1 MSVDRKDD
9 GFLDRWSKRKKA
21 VQEEE
26 LDAVDADSSGEVI
39 DAEPETDEEALELLR
54 ERDPELAEQV
64 SAIDIDEL
72 TYDDDF
78 SIFMNKKVPE
88 FIRRKAL
95 SKLWLSSPVLAN
107 VDGLNDYDEDFRDA
121 GSIIEAVQ
129 TALAKDEDG
138 AEENSEQS
146 EDAVAEADVETAEP
160 ACGPAE
166 VTDEIDLADSNVDP
180 AGDDP
185 ESDER
190 PG

>member
-26 LDAVDADSSGEVI
+26 LEAVDADSSAEVI
-39 DAEPETDEEALELLR
+39 DAEPQSDEEALELLR

-121 GSIIEAVQ
+121 GSVVEAVQ
-129 TALAKDEDG
+129 TAL
-138 AEENSEQS
+138 S
-146 EDAVAEADVETAEP
+146 
-160 ACGPAE
+160 
-166 VTDEIDLADSNVDP
+166 
-180 AGDDP
+180 
-185 ESDER
+185 
-190 PG
+190 

>member
-21 VQEEE
+21 VEQEEIE
-26 LDAVDADSSGEVI
+26 AEADDGAAETVQR
-39 DAEPETDEEALELLR
+39 EPETDEEALEMLR

-64 SAIDIDEL
+64 SAIDIEAL

-95 SKLWLSSPVLAN
+95 SKLWLSSPILAN

-129 TALAKDEDG
+129 TAFSKDEDG
-138 AEENSEQS
+138 QRESADGQKE
-146 EDAVAEADVETAEP
+146 AVAEADVETAEHEP
-160 ACGPAE
+160 ASA
-166 VTDEIDLADSNVDP
+166 NV
-180 AGDDP
+180 
-185 ESDER
+185 SDEDDVAENAIETADEDAESGER
-190 PG
+190 PV